1 MNWPFNSVG
10 VFQNGFP
17 FMKGK
22 LLSYILLTWCDKTK
36 QCWVATKSTFHVGSS
51 EKKTKRRNLWSHL
64 CIRRADS
71 REACLYSNK
80 VHSHIVHQPSRW
92 GLSDVSEAAK
102 PSSPFPLCSFQ
113 GNMCAGIL
121 PQLRQGLARS
131 AVGTNRV
138 WENRGTNPLS
148 FPHRH
153 SASFSFAL
161 VHEDTSLPSF
171 SPLL

>member
-1 MNWPFNSVG
+1 
-10 VFQNGFP
+10 
-17 FMKGK
+17 MKWK
-22 LLSYILLTWCDKTK
+22 LLSDMLLTWCDKTK
-36 QCWVATKSTFHVGSS
+36 QCWVAAKSPSHVGSS
-51 EKKTKRRNLWSHL
+51 EKKTKQRNLWSHL
-64 CIRRADS
+64 CVRRADS

-80 VHSHIVHQPSRW
+80 VHSHTVHQPSRW

-102 PSSPFPLCSFQ
+102 PSSPFSLRSFQ

-153 SASFSFAL
+153 SASFSFAP
-161 VHEDTSLPSF
+161 VHEDTSLPFF